1 MAKTSALS
9 LPQLERLNQMKKGEE
24 QLPLISLLP
33 PLLLPHLLPP
43 PILPHLPLLLLLP
56 IPIPILSQLTP
67 QPAAHSTQ
75 GEKPLVT
82 IWLGSSSLMVSG

>member
-1 MAKTSALS
+1 
-9 LPQLERLNQMKKGEE
+9 MKKGEE

-56 IPIPILSQLTP
+56 IPILSQLTP

-75 GEKPLVT
+75 GEKPLVR
-82 IWLGSSSLMVSG
+82 IWLGSSGLMVSG